1 MEKRSVEDEPA
12 LSGAKKLKTDSSQM
26 LKTLHD
32 HLNMVIEE
40 VEVKENQ
47 LQALSLK
54 LAEIQKQVEQQ
65 TDKLKAIEVEA
76 SDKEKALGLIRNQI
90 KSEEKTL
97 IELRTSLEHTGN
109 ELELKKAELK
119 KTGNEFELKKAE
131 LEHTGNELE
140 LKKTELKNTEIRLRS
155 SVLVKHETQPIA
167 AEPELSTGDA
177 FLLHELSTIGLERHE
192 VSSYLRAISNP
203 AKFVPD
209 LVDRQLRTA
218 YRRQKLGCL
227 QESLLKNLV
236 LFLEELAGIG
246 GLEKPQLQF
255 KAKELAST
263 WKENIT
269 IEAPISSLEAL
280 AFLLFIVAFGLK
292 SLINEEEAALLASS
306 VFHYTQGP
314 KLFQFFGLKRKIP
327 EFVRDLIKD
336 HQYIP
341 AVRIICLLDLKDFSA
356 TTLLMKE
363 ITVLRHSAMGKVQN
377 KDVGRLRA
385 IVELVADYKLDIDL
399 PGELIA
405 KLVFLREN
413 STPPEL
419 HCSVEVAEET
429 CTSSSNSKAACSGVD
444 LLVPKRETK
453 PLVNLMY

>member
-1 MEKRSVEDEPA
+1 
-12 LSGAKKLKTDSSQM
+12 M

-65 TDKLKAIEVEA
+65 TDKLKATEVEA

-90 KSEEKTL
+90 KSEEKTR

-119 KTGNEFELKKAE
+119 KTGNEFEFKKTELKNI
-131 LEHTGNELE
+131 GNELE
-140 LKKTELKNTEIRLRS
+140 LKKEELKKTELRLRS

-203 AKFVPD
+203 AKFVLD
-209 LVDRQLRTA
+209 LVDRQLIRTA
-218 YRRQKLGCL
+218 YRRQKLCCL
-227 QESLLKNLV
+227 QESLLMNLV
-236 LFLEELAGIG
+236 LFSEELAGIG
-246 GLEKPQLQF
+246 GSEKPQLQF

-356 TTLLMKE
+356 TTLNERDHRFETLC
-363 ITVLRHSAMGKVQN
+363 HGKSSKQRCW
-377 KDVGRLRA
+377 KIESHRRTCSRLQA
-385 IVELVADYKLDIDL
+385 
-399 PGELIA
+399 
-405 KLVFLREN
+405 
-413 STPPEL
+413 
-419 HCSVEVAEET
+419 
-429 CTSSSNSKAACSGVD
+429 
-444 LLVPKRETK
+444 
-453 PLVNLMY
+453 